1 MCLRKTSCSSLI
13 VLVTG
18 VPCSDS
24 NVASIAFEH
33 GNTAIGNTLIDN
45 GNVATEAP
53 ARFARQQ
60 LLPESL
66 LGVDTVVAAPILDKD
81 GNVIGALYGECR
93 EDSVGARKSSRVT
106 KLEADLAYLV

>member
-1 MCLRKTSCSSLI
+1 M
-13 VLVTG
+13 TG

-66 LGVDTVVAAPILDKD
+66 LGWPGTKHLNPAATRARIVRCHK
-81 GNVIGALYGECR
+81 GA
-93 EDSVGARKSSRVT
+93 
-106 KLEADLAYLV
+106 